1 MVYIEIAQPERL
13 KPTSLSKLSAF
24 VSFEY
29 DSNLVS
35 IIKSMG
41 TRVYIPDKK
50 TWEIPESAVP
60 MLMSRLR
67 DYDVLLRGEMRH
79 ETPESH
85 AQLPSGFVF
94 TTKPYKHQME
104 GVIYGLEHESFLL
117 GDDQGLG
124 KALSLST
131 LIYTPTGAKT
141 IKDIEVGD
149 KVFDDEGNI
158 QTVSNVYNH
167 TDVQMYDITFSDGV
181 VIRCCKDHLWGIID
195 QGKYKVVDT
204 NWFLK
209 ENHLGVRRADALR
222 NKTNWNYY
230 IPLCK
235 PVNFEVQDLPLDP
248 YLVGCLLGDGS
259 ITGTSVGFTT
269 SDDFIV
275 QELNKILYP
284 DYTLKSSDSM
294 QSIDYNIIKTEMNED
309 FGNPRKVNKIRKALE
324 DMALMGTNSHSKFI
338 PDIFKFNSVENRI
351 SILQGLM
358 DTDGYASE
366 DNLTQYTTV
375 SERLKDDVR
384 FLVESLGGMAR
395 VSECD
400 GAYTLTIQLYDPTI
414 LFRLPRKL
422 NRVKKRKFKPHRNIV
437 KIEEAGREDAKCIS
451 VTGSSELYV
460 CEHFVVTHN
469 TKEIIDLA
477 MCRKQTD
484 GIKHC
489 LIICGIN
496 GNKYNWAD
504 EVKIHSREDS
514 WILGTRFTK
523 RPPIKMIEGSTKDK
537 MEDLNNIPHQFFWIT
552 NIETLRGGSFKENQG
567 KRTVTRFPIAEKI
580 QELCDRGI
588 IGMIAFD
595 EAHKAKNPDSQQ
607 GKALLSIDCKGPK
620 IPMSGTFV
628 LNNPLD
634 LYLPLKWAGFETHS
648 FYAYKQHY
656 CKMGGFGGKEIVG
669 YKNLD
674 ELRSMVSK
682 VMLRRVKGDVLD
694 LPPKVHT
701 IEWVD
706 AYPEQKSLYK
716 DVRDQVRDNIDK
728 VKVHPDPLSE
738 MLRLRQVTG
747 YPGILSSTVTKSAKM
762 DRMEELVEDEVSVG
776 GKAIIFS
783 NWSEMTNVIRHKLK
797 KYNPAYITGEV
808 GSVQRMEE
816 KDRFQNDPNCKVMI
830 GTIGA
835 LGTGFTLTA
844 AQLVIFVDEPW
855 NRGIKDQAEDRA
867 HRIGTRGTVRVVT
880 ILTRDTVDEGVYN
893 LVQKKG
899 KMADLLVDGKV
910 DGKNVDNVLSYLLTF
925 GG

>member
-29 DSNLVS
+29 ESNLVS

-79 ETPESH
+79 ETPQSH

-124 KALSLST
+124 K
-131 LIYTPTGAKT
+131 
-141 IKDIEVGD
+141 
-149 KVFDDEGNI
+149 
-158 QTVSNVYNH
+158 
-167 TDVQMYDITFSDGV
+167 
-181 VIRCCKDHLWGIID
+181 
-195 QGKYKVVDT
+195 
-204 NWFLK
+204 
-209 ENHLGVRRADALR
+209 
-222 NKTNWNYY
+222 
-230 IPLCK
+230 
-235 PVNFEVQDLPLDP
+235 
-248 YLVGCLLGDGS
+248 
-259 ITGTSVGFTT
+259 
-269 SDDFIV
+269 
-275 QELNKILYP
+275 
-284 DYTLKSSDSM
+284 
-294 QSIDYNIIKTEMNED
+294 
-309 FGNPRKVNKIRKALE
+309 
-324 DMALMGTNSHSKFI
+324 
-338 PDIFKFNSVENRI
+338 
-351 SILQGLM
+351 
-358 DTDGYASE
+358 
-366 DNLTQYTTV
+366 
-375 SERLKDDVR
+375 
-384 FLVESLGGMAR
+384 
-395 VSECD
+395 
-400 GAYTLTIQLYDPTI
+400 
-414 LFRLPRKL
+414 
-422 NRVKKRKFKPHRNIV
+422 
-437 KIEEAGREDAKCIS
+437 
-451 VTGSSELYV
+451 
-460 CEHFVVTHN
+460 
-469 TKEIIDLA
+469 TKEIIDIA

-484 GIKHC
+484 GLKHC

-552 NIETLRGGSFKENQG
+552 NIETLRGGSFKEKQG
-567 KRTVTRFPIAEKI
+567 KRTVMRFPIAEKI
-580 QELCDRGI
+580 QELCDKGI

-634 LYLPLKWAGFETHS
+634 LYLPLRWSGFETHS

-835 LGTGFTLTA
+835 LGTGFTLTS

>member
-117 GDDQGLG
+117 GDDQGMG
-124 KALSLST
+124 K
-131 LIYTPTGAKT
+131 
-141 IKDIEVGD
+141 
-149 KVFDDEGNI
+149 
-158 QTVSNVYNH
+158 
-167 TDVQMYDITFSDGV
+167 
-181 VIRCCKDHLWGIID
+181 
-195 QGKYKVVDT
+195 
-204 NWFLK
+204 
-209 ENHLGVRRADALR
+209 
-222 NKTNWNYY
+222 
-230 IPLCK
+230 
-235 PVNFEVQDLPLDP
+235 
-248 YLVGCLLGDGS
+248 
-259 ITGTSVGFTT
+259 
-269 SDDFIV
+269 
-275 QELNKILYP
+275 
-284 DYTLKSSDSM
+284 
-294 QSIDYNIIKTEMNED
+294 
-309 FGNPRKVNKIRKALE
+309 
-324 DMALMGTNSHSKFI
+324 
-338 PDIFKFNSVENRI
+338 
-351 SILQGLM
+351 
-358 DTDGYASE
+358 
-366 DNLTQYTTV
+366 
-375 SERLKDDVR
+375 
-384 FLVESLGGMAR
+384 
-395 VSECD
+395 
-400 GAYTLTIQLYDPTI
+400 
-414 LFRLPRKL
+414 
-422 NRVKKRKFKPHRNIV
+422 
-437 KIEEAGREDAKCIS
+437 
-451 VTGSSELYV
+451 
-460 CEHFVVTHN
+460 
-469 TKEIIDLA
+469 TKELIDLA

-484 GIKHC
+484 GLKHC

-552 NIETLRGGSFKENQG
+552 NIETLRGGSFKEKQG
-567 KRTVTRFPIAEKI
+567 KRTVMRFPIAEKI

-607 GKALLSIDCKGPK
+607 GRALLSIDCKGPK

-634 LYLPLKWAGFETHS
+634 LYLPLRWSGFETHS

-808 GSVQRMEE
+808 SSVQRMEE

>member
-67 DYDVLLRGEMRH
+67 EYDVLLRGEMRH

-124 KALSLST
+124 K
-131 LIYTPTGAKT
+131 
-141 IKDIEVGD
+141 
-149 KVFDDEGNI
+149 
-158 QTVSNVYNH
+158 
-167 TDVQMYDITFSDGV
+167 
-181 VIRCCKDHLWGIID
+181 
-195 QGKYKVVDT
+195 
-204 NWFLK
+204 
-209 ENHLGVRRADALR
+209 
-222 NKTNWNYY
+222 
-230 IPLCK
+230 
-235 PVNFEVQDLPLDP
+235 
-248 YLVGCLLGDGS
+248 
-259 ITGTSVGFTT
+259 
-269 SDDFIV
+269 
-275 QELNKILYP
+275 
-284 DYTLKSSDSM
+284 
-294 QSIDYNIIKTEMNED
+294 
-309 FGNPRKVNKIRKALE
+309 
-324 DMALMGTNSHSKFI
+324 
-338 PDIFKFNSVENRI
+338 
-351 SILQGLM
+351 
-358 DTDGYASE
+358 
-366 DNLTQYTTV
+366 
-375 SERLKDDVR
+375 
-384 FLVESLGGMAR
+384 
-395 VSECD
+395 
-400 GAYTLTIQLYDPTI
+400 
-414 LFRLPRKL
+414 
-422 NRVKKRKFKPHRNIV
+422 
-437 KIEEAGREDAKCIS
+437 
-451 VTGSSELYV
+451 
-460 CEHFVVTHN
+460 

-484 GIKHC
+484 GLKHC

-537 MEDLNNIPHQFFWIT
+537 MEDLNNVPHQFFWIT
-552 NIETLRGGSFKENQG
+552 NIETLRGGSFKEKQG
-567 KRTVTRFPIAEKI
+567 KRTVIRFPIAEKI

-607 GKALLSIDCKGPK
+607 GRALLSIDCKGPK

-634 LYLPLKWAGFETHS
+634 LYLPLRWSGFETHS

-867 HRIGTRGTVRVVT
+867 HRIGTRGTVRIVT

>member
-1 MVYIEIAQPERL
+1 MVHIEIAQPERL

-67 DYDVLLRGEMRH
+67 DYDVLLRGEMHH

-85 AQLPSGFVF
+85 ARLPSGFVF

-124 KALSLST
+124 K
-131 LIYTPTGAKT
+131 
-141 IKDIEVGD
+141 
-149 KVFDDEGNI
+149 
-158 QTVSNVYNH
+158 
-167 TDVQMYDITFSDGV
+167 
-181 VIRCCKDHLWGIID
+181 
-195 QGKYKVVDT
+195 
-204 NWFLK
+204 
-209 ENHLGVRRADALR
+209 
-222 NKTNWNYY
+222 
-230 IPLCK
+230 
-235 PVNFEVQDLPLDP
+235 
-248 YLVGCLLGDGS
+248 
-259 ITGTSVGFTT
+259 
-269 SDDFIV
+269 
-275 QELNKILYP
+275 
-284 DYTLKSSDSM
+284 
-294 QSIDYNIIKTEMNED
+294 
-309 FGNPRKVNKIRKALE
+309 
-324 DMALMGTNSHSKFI
+324 
-338 PDIFKFNSVENRI
+338 
-351 SILQGLM
+351 
-358 DTDGYASE
+358 
-366 DNLTQYTTV
+366 
-375 SERLKDDVR
+375 
-384 FLVESLGGMAR
+384 
-395 VSECD
+395 
-400 GAYTLTIQLYDPTI
+400 
-414 LFRLPRKL
+414 
-422 NRVKKRKFKPHRNIV
+422 
-437 KIEEAGREDAKCIS
+437 
-451 VTGSSELYV
+451 
-460 CEHFVVTHN
+460 
-469 TKEIIDLA
+469 TKEIIDIA

-484 GIKHC
+484 GLKHC

-552 NIETLRGGSFKENQG
+552 NIETLRGGSFKEKQG

-656 CKMGGFGGKEIVG
+656 CTMGGFGGKEIVG

-816 KDRFQNDPNCKVMI
+816 KDRFQNDPDCKVMI

-867 HRIGTRGTVRVVT
+867 HRIGTRGTVRIVT

-910 DGKNVDNVLSYLLTF
+910 DGKNVDNVLSYLLNF

>member
-29 DSNLVS
+29 ESNLVS

-60 MLMSRLR
+60 MLISRLH

-124 KALSLST
+124 K
-131 LIYTPTGAKT
+131 
-141 IKDIEVGD
+141 
-149 KVFDDEGNI
+149 
-158 QTVSNVYNH
+158 
-167 TDVQMYDITFSDGV
+167 
-181 VIRCCKDHLWGIID
+181 
-195 QGKYKVVDT
+195 
-204 NWFLK
+204 
-209 ENHLGVRRADALR
+209 
-222 NKTNWNYY
+222 
-230 IPLCK
+230 
-235 PVNFEVQDLPLDP
+235 
-248 YLVGCLLGDGS
+248 
-259 ITGTSVGFTT
+259 
-269 SDDFIV
+269 
-275 QELNKILYP
+275 
-284 DYTLKSSDSM
+284 
-294 QSIDYNIIKTEMNED
+294 
-309 FGNPRKVNKIRKALE
+309 
-324 DMALMGTNSHSKFI
+324 
-338 PDIFKFNSVENRI
+338 
-351 SILQGLM
+351 
-358 DTDGYASE
+358 
-366 DNLTQYTTV
+366 
-375 SERLKDDVR
+375 
-384 FLVESLGGMAR
+384 
-395 VSECD
+395 
-400 GAYTLTIQLYDPTI
+400 
-414 LFRLPRKL
+414 
-422 NRVKKRKFKPHRNIV
+422 
-437 KIEEAGREDAKCIS
+437 
-451 VTGSSELYV
+451 
-460 CEHFVVTHN
+460 

-484 GIKHC
+484 GLKHC

-552 NIETLRGGSFKENQG
+552 NIETLRGGSFKEKQG
-567 KRTVTRFPIAEKI
+567 KRTVIRFPIAEKI

-634 LYLPLKWAGFETHS
+634 LYLPLRWSGFETHS

-762 DRMEELVEDEVSVG
+762 DRMEELVEEEVAVG

-867 HRIGTRGTVRVVT
+867 HRIGTRGTVRIVT

>member
-1 MVYIEIAQPERL
+1 MVHIEIAQPERL

-60 MLMSRLR
+60 MLMSRLQ
-67 DYDVLLRGEMRH
+67 DYDVLLRGEMHH

-85 AQLPSGFVF
+85 ARLPAGFVF

-124 KALSLST
+124 K
-131 LIYTPTGAKT
+131 
-141 IKDIEVGD
+141 
-149 KVFDDEGNI
+149 
-158 QTVSNVYNH
+158 
-167 TDVQMYDITFSDGV
+167 
-181 VIRCCKDHLWGIID
+181 
-195 QGKYKVVDT
+195 
-204 NWFLK
+204 
-209 ENHLGVRRADALR
+209 
-222 NKTNWNYY
+222 
-230 IPLCK
+230 
-235 PVNFEVQDLPLDP
+235 
-248 YLVGCLLGDGS
+248 
-259 ITGTSVGFTT
+259 
-269 SDDFIV
+269 
-275 QELNKILYP
+275 
-284 DYTLKSSDSM
+284 
-294 QSIDYNIIKTEMNED
+294 
-309 FGNPRKVNKIRKALE
+309 
-324 DMALMGTNSHSKFI
+324 
-338 PDIFKFNSVENRI
+338 
-351 SILQGLM
+351 
-358 DTDGYASE
+358 
-366 DNLTQYTTV
+366 
-375 SERLKDDVR
+375 
-384 FLVESLGGMAR
+384 
-395 VSECD
+395 
-400 GAYTLTIQLYDPTI
+400 
-414 LFRLPRKL
+414 
-422 NRVKKRKFKPHRNIV
+422 
-437 KIEEAGREDAKCIS
+437 
-451 VTGSSELYV
+451 
-460 CEHFVVTHN
+460 
-469 TKEIIDLA
+469 TKEIIDIA

-484 GIKHC
+484 GLKHC

-552 NIETLRGGSFKENQG
+552 NIETLRGGSFKEKQG

-656 CKMGGFGGKEIVG
+656 CTMGGFGGKEIVG

-762 DRMEELVEDEVSVG
+762 DRMEELVEEEVLVG

-783 NWSEMTNVIRHKLK
+783 NWSEMTNVIRNKLK

-816 KDRFQNDPNCKVMI
+816 KDRFQNDPDCKVMI

-867 HRIGTRGTVRVVT
+867 HRIGTRGTVRIVT

-910 DGKNVDNVLSYLLTF
+910 DGKNVDNVLSYLLNF

>member
-60 MLMSRLR
+60 MLMSRLH
-67 DYDVLLRGEMRH
+67 DYDVLLRGKMRH

-85 AQLPSGFVF
+85 AQLPSGFMF

-124 KALSLST
+124 K
-131 LIYTPTGAKT
+131 
-141 IKDIEVGD
+141 
-149 KVFDDEGNI
+149 
-158 QTVSNVYNH
+158 
-167 TDVQMYDITFSDGV
+167 
-181 VIRCCKDHLWGIID
+181 
-195 QGKYKVVDT
+195 
-204 NWFLK
+204 
-209 ENHLGVRRADALR
+209 
-222 NKTNWNYY
+222 
-230 IPLCK
+230 
-235 PVNFEVQDLPLDP
+235 
-248 YLVGCLLGDGS
+248 
-259 ITGTSVGFTT
+259 
-269 SDDFIV
+269 
-275 QELNKILYP
+275 
-284 DYTLKSSDSM
+284 
-294 QSIDYNIIKTEMNED
+294 
-309 FGNPRKVNKIRKALE
+309 
-324 DMALMGTNSHSKFI
+324 
-338 PDIFKFNSVENRI
+338 
-351 SILQGLM
+351 
-358 DTDGYASE
+358 
-366 DNLTQYTTV
+366 
-375 SERLKDDVR
+375 
-384 FLVESLGGMAR
+384 
-395 VSECD
+395 
-400 GAYTLTIQLYDPTI
+400 
-414 LFRLPRKL
+414 
-422 NRVKKRKFKPHRNIV
+422 
-437 KIEEAGREDAKCIS
+437 
-451 VTGSSELYV
+451 
-460 CEHFVVTHN
+460 
-469 TKEIIDLA
+469 TKEIIDIA

-504 EVKIHSREDS
+504 EVKIHSKEDS

-537 MEDLNNIPHQFFWIT
+537 MEDLNNIPCQFFWIT
-552 NIETLRGGSFKENQG
+552 NIETLRGGSFKEKQG
-567 KRTVTRFPIAEKI
+567 KRTVMRFPIAEKI
-580 QELCDRGI
+580 QELCDKGI

-656 CKMGGFGGKEIVG
+656 CTMGGFGGKEIVG

-738 MLRLRQVTG
+738 MLRLRQVAG

-762 DRMEELVEDEVSVG
+762 DRMEELVEEEVAVG

-867 HRIGTRGTVRVVT
+867 HRIGTRGTVRIVT

>member
-29 DSNLVS
+29 ESNLVS

-60 MLMSRLR
+60 MLMSRLH
-67 DYDVLLRGEMRH
+67 DYDVMLRGEMRH

-124 KALSLST
+124 K
-131 LIYTPTGAKT
+131 
-141 IKDIEVGD
+141 
-149 KVFDDEGNI
+149 
-158 QTVSNVYNH
+158 
-167 TDVQMYDITFSDGV
+167 
-181 VIRCCKDHLWGIID
+181 
-195 QGKYKVVDT
+195 
-204 NWFLK
+204 
-209 ENHLGVRRADALR
+209 
-222 NKTNWNYY
+222 
-230 IPLCK
+230 
-235 PVNFEVQDLPLDP
+235 
-248 YLVGCLLGDGS
+248 
-259 ITGTSVGFTT
+259 
-269 SDDFIV
+269 
-275 QELNKILYP
+275 
-284 DYTLKSSDSM
+284 
-294 QSIDYNIIKTEMNED
+294 
-309 FGNPRKVNKIRKALE
+309 
-324 DMALMGTNSHSKFI
+324 
-338 PDIFKFNSVENRI
+338 
-351 SILQGLM
+351 
-358 DTDGYASE
+358 
-366 DNLTQYTTV
+366 
-375 SERLKDDVR
+375 
-384 FLVESLGGMAR
+384 
-395 VSECD
+395 
-400 GAYTLTIQLYDPTI
+400 
-414 LFRLPRKL
+414 
-422 NRVKKRKFKPHRNIV
+422 
-437 KIEEAGREDAKCIS
+437 
-451 VTGSSELYV
+451 
-460 CEHFVVTHN
+460 

-484 GIKHC
+484 GLKHC

-537 MEDLNNIPHQFFWIT
+537 MEDLKNIPHQFFWIT
-552 NIETLRGGSFKENQG
+552 NIETLRGGSFKEKQG
-567 KRTVTRFPIAEKI
+567 KRTVIRFPIAEKI

-634 LYLPLKWAGFETHS
+634 LYLPLRWSGFETHS

-783 NWSEMTNVIRHKLK
+783 NWSEMTNVIRHKLN

-867 HRIGTRGTVRVVT
+867 HRIGTRGTVRIVT

>member
-1 MVYIEIAQPERL
+1 MVHIEIAQPERL

-67 DYDVLLRGEMRH
+67 DYDVLLRGEMHH

-85 AQLPSGFVF
+85 ARLPSGFVF

-124 KALSLST
+124 K
-131 LIYTPTGAKT
+131 
-141 IKDIEVGD
+141 
-149 KVFDDEGNI
+149 
-158 QTVSNVYNH
+158 
-167 TDVQMYDITFSDGV
+167 
-181 VIRCCKDHLWGIID
+181 
-195 QGKYKVVDT
+195 
-204 NWFLK
+204 
-209 ENHLGVRRADALR
+209 
-222 NKTNWNYY
+222 
-230 IPLCK
+230 
-235 PVNFEVQDLPLDP
+235 
-248 YLVGCLLGDGS
+248 
-259 ITGTSVGFTT
+259 
-269 SDDFIV
+269 
-275 QELNKILYP
+275 
-284 DYTLKSSDSM
+284 
-294 QSIDYNIIKTEMNED
+294 
-309 FGNPRKVNKIRKALE
+309 
-324 DMALMGTNSHSKFI
+324 
-338 PDIFKFNSVENRI
+338 
-351 SILQGLM
+351 
-358 DTDGYASE
+358 
-366 DNLTQYTTV
+366 
-375 SERLKDDVR
+375 
-384 FLVESLGGMAR
+384 
-395 VSECD
+395 
-400 GAYTLTIQLYDPTI
+400 
-414 LFRLPRKL
+414 
-422 NRVKKRKFKPHRNIV
+422 
-437 KIEEAGREDAKCIS
+437 
-451 VTGSSELYV
+451 
-460 CEHFVVTHN
+460 
-469 TKEIIDLA
+469 TKEIIDIA

-484 GIKHC
+484 GLKHC

-504 EVKIHSREDS
+504 EVRIHSREDS

-552 NIETLRGGSFKENQG
+552 NIETLRGGSFKEKQG

-656 CKMGGFGGKEIVG
+656 CTMGGFGGKEIVG

-701 IEWVD
+701 VEWVD
-706 AYPEQKSLYK
+706 AYPEQKALYK

-762 DRMEELVEDEVSVG
+762 DRMEELVEEEVLVG

-783 NWSEMTNVIRHKLK
+783 NWSEMTNVIRNKLK

-867 HRIGTRGTVRVVT
+867 HRIGTRGTVRIVT

-910 DGKNVDNVLSYLLTF
+910 DGKNVDNVLSYLLNF

>member
-29 DSNLVS
+29 ESNLVS

-60 MLMSRLR
+60 MLMSRLH
-67 DYDVLLRGEMRH
+67 DYDVLLRGEMHH

-124 KALSLST
+124 K
-131 LIYTPTGAKT
+131 
-141 IKDIEVGD
+141 
-149 KVFDDEGNI
+149 
-158 QTVSNVYNH
+158 
-167 TDVQMYDITFSDGV
+167 
-181 VIRCCKDHLWGIID
+181 
-195 QGKYKVVDT
+195 
-204 NWFLK
+204 
-209 ENHLGVRRADALR
+209 
-222 NKTNWNYY
+222 
-230 IPLCK
+230 
-235 PVNFEVQDLPLDP
+235 
-248 YLVGCLLGDGS
+248 
-259 ITGTSVGFTT
+259 
-269 SDDFIV
+269 
-275 QELNKILYP
+275 
-284 DYTLKSSDSM
+284 
-294 QSIDYNIIKTEMNED
+294 
-309 FGNPRKVNKIRKALE
+309 
-324 DMALMGTNSHSKFI
+324 
-338 PDIFKFNSVENRI
+338 
-351 SILQGLM
+351 
-358 DTDGYASE
+358 
-366 DNLTQYTTV
+366 
-375 SERLKDDVR
+375 
-384 FLVESLGGMAR
+384 
-395 VSECD
+395 
-400 GAYTLTIQLYDPTI
+400 
-414 LFRLPRKL
+414 
-422 NRVKKRKFKPHRNIV
+422 
-437 KIEEAGREDAKCIS
+437 
-451 VTGSSELYV
+451 
-460 CEHFVVTHN
+460 
-469 TKEIIDLA
+469 TKEIIDIA

-484 GIKHC
+484 GLKHC

-552 NIETLRGGSFKENQG
+552 NIETLRGGSFKEKQG
-567 KRTVTRFPIAEKI
+567 KRTVMRFPIAEKI
-580 QELCDRGI
+580 QELCDKGI

-656 CKMGGFGGKEIVG
+656 CTMGGFGGKEIVG

-762 DRMEELVEDEVSVG
+762 DRMEELVEEEVSVG

-867 HRIGTRGTVRVVT
+867 HRIGTRGTVRIVT

>member
-29 DSNLVS
+29 ESNLVS

-60 MLMSRLR
+60 MLMSRLH

-79 ETPESH
+79 ETPESR

-124 KALSLST
+124 K
-131 LIYTPTGAKT
+131 
-141 IKDIEVGD
+141 
-149 KVFDDEGNI
+149 
-158 QTVSNVYNH
+158 
-167 TDVQMYDITFSDGV
+167 
-181 VIRCCKDHLWGIID
+181 
-195 QGKYKVVDT
+195 
-204 NWFLK
+204 
-209 ENHLGVRRADALR
+209 
-222 NKTNWNYY
+222 
-230 IPLCK
+230 
-235 PVNFEVQDLPLDP
+235 
-248 YLVGCLLGDGS
+248 
-259 ITGTSVGFTT
+259 
-269 SDDFIV
+269 
-275 QELNKILYP
+275 
-284 DYTLKSSDSM
+284 
-294 QSIDYNIIKTEMNED
+294 
-309 FGNPRKVNKIRKALE
+309 
-324 DMALMGTNSHSKFI
+324 
-338 PDIFKFNSVENRI
+338 
-351 SILQGLM
+351 
-358 DTDGYASE
+358 
-366 DNLTQYTTV
+366 
-375 SERLKDDVR
+375 
-384 FLVESLGGMAR
+384 
-395 VSECD
+395 
-400 GAYTLTIQLYDPTI
+400 
-414 LFRLPRKL
+414 
-422 NRVKKRKFKPHRNIV
+422 
-437 KIEEAGREDAKCIS
+437 
-451 VTGSSELYV
+451 
-460 CEHFVVTHN
+460 

-477 MCRKQTD
+477 MCRKQID
-484 GIKHC
+484 GLKHC

-537 MEDLNNIPHQFFWIT
+537 MEDLNNVPHQFFWIT
-552 NIETLRGGSFKENQG
+552 NIETLRGGSFKEKQG
-567 KRTVTRFPIAEKI
+567 KRTVIRFPIAEKI

-634 LYLPLKWAGFETHS
+634 LYLPLRWSGFETHS
-648 FYAYKQHY
+648 FYTYKQHY

-867 HRIGTRGTVRVVT
+867 HRIGTRGTVRIVT

>member
-60 MLMSRLR
+60 MLMSRLY

-124 KALSLST
+124 K
-131 LIYTPTGAKT
+131 
-141 IKDIEVGD
+141 
-149 KVFDDEGNI
+149 
-158 QTVSNVYNH
+158 
-167 TDVQMYDITFSDGV
+167 
-181 VIRCCKDHLWGIID
+181 
-195 QGKYKVVDT
+195 
-204 NWFLK
+204 
-209 ENHLGVRRADALR
+209 
-222 NKTNWNYY
+222 
-230 IPLCK
+230 
-235 PVNFEVQDLPLDP
+235 
-248 YLVGCLLGDGS
+248 
-259 ITGTSVGFTT
+259 
-269 SDDFIV
+269 
-275 QELNKILYP
+275 
-284 DYTLKSSDSM
+284 
-294 QSIDYNIIKTEMNED
+294 
-309 FGNPRKVNKIRKALE
+309 
-324 DMALMGTNSHSKFI
+324 
-338 PDIFKFNSVENRI
+338 
-351 SILQGLM
+351 
-358 DTDGYASE
+358 
-366 DNLTQYTTV
+366 
-375 SERLKDDVR
+375 
-384 FLVESLGGMAR
+384 
-395 VSECD
+395 
-400 GAYTLTIQLYDPTI
+400 
-414 LFRLPRKL
+414 
-422 NRVKKRKFKPHRNIV
+422 
-437 KIEEAGREDAKCIS
+437 
-451 VTGSSELYV
+451 
-460 CEHFVVTHN
+460 

-484 GIKHC
+484 GLKHC

-552 NIETLRGGSFKENQG
+552 NIETLRGGSFKEKQG
-567 KRTVTRFPIAEKI
+567 KRTVIRFPIAEKI

-634 LYLPLKWAGFETHS
+634 LYLPLKWSGFETHS

-867 HRIGTRGTVRVVT
+867 HRIGTRGTVRIVT

>member
-29 DSNLVS
+29 ESNLVS

-60 MLMSRLR
+60 MLMSRLH

-117 GDDQGLG
+117 GDDQGMG
-124 KALSLST
+124 K
-131 LIYTPTGAKT
+131 
-141 IKDIEVGD
+141 
-149 KVFDDEGNI
+149 
-158 QTVSNVYNH
+158 
-167 TDVQMYDITFSDGV
+167 
-181 VIRCCKDHLWGIID
+181 
-195 QGKYKVVDT
+195 
-204 NWFLK
+204 
-209 ENHLGVRRADALR
+209 
-222 NKTNWNYY
+222 
-230 IPLCK
+230 
-235 PVNFEVQDLPLDP
+235 
-248 YLVGCLLGDGS
+248 
-259 ITGTSVGFTT
+259 
-269 SDDFIV
+269 
-275 QELNKILYP
+275 
-284 DYTLKSSDSM
+284 
-294 QSIDYNIIKTEMNED
+294 
-309 FGNPRKVNKIRKALE
+309 
-324 DMALMGTNSHSKFI
+324 
-338 PDIFKFNSVENRI
+338 
-351 SILQGLM
+351 
-358 DTDGYASE
+358 
-366 DNLTQYTTV
+366 
-375 SERLKDDVR
+375 
-384 FLVESLGGMAR
+384 
-395 VSECD
+395 
-400 GAYTLTIQLYDPTI
+400 
-414 LFRLPRKL
+414 
-422 NRVKKRKFKPHRNIV
+422 
-437 KIEEAGREDAKCIS
+437 
-451 VTGSSELYV
+451 
-460 CEHFVVTHN
+460 
-469 TKEIIDLA
+469 TKELIDLA

-484 GIKHC
+484 GLKHC

-552 NIETLRGGSFKENQG
+552 NIETLRGGSFKEKQG
-567 KRTVTRFPIAEKI
+567 KRTVMRFPIAEKI
-580 QELCDRGI
+580 QELCDKGI

-634 LYLPLKWAGFETHS
+634 LYLPLRWAGFETHS

-728 VKVHPDPLSE
+728 VEVHPDPLSE

-762 DRMEELVEDEVSVG
+762 DRMEELVEDEVAVG

>member
-60 MLMSRLR
+60 MLMSRLH
-67 DYDVLLRGEMRH
+67 DYDVLLRGKMRH

-85 AQLPSGFVF
+85 AQLPSGFMF

-124 KALSLST
+124 K
-131 LIYTPTGAKT
+131 
-141 IKDIEVGD
+141 
-149 KVFDDEGNI
+149 
-158 QTVSNVYNH
+158 
-167 TDVQMYDITFSDGV
+167 
-181 VIRCCKDHLWGIID
+181 
-195 QGKYKVVDT
+195 
-204 NWFLK
+204 
-209 ENHLGVRRADALR
+209 
-222 NKTNWNYY
+222 
-230 IPLCK
+230 
-235 PVNFEVQDLPLDP
+235 
-248 YLVGCLLGDGS
+248 
-259 ITGTSVGFTT
+259 
-269 SDDFIV
+269 
-275 QELNKILYP
+275 
-284 DYTLKSSDSM
+284 
-294 QSIDYNIIKTEMNED
+294 
-309 FGNPRKVNKIRKALE
+309 
-324 DMALMGTNSHSKFI
+324 
-338 PDIFKFNSVENRI
+338 
-351 SILQGLM
+351 
-358 DTDGYASE
+358 
-366 DNLTQYTTV
+366 
-375 SERLKDDVR
+375 
-384 FLVESLGGMAR
+384 
-395 VSECD
+395 
-400 GAYTLTIQLYDPTI
+400 
-414 LFRLPRKL
+414 
-422 NRVKKRKFKPHRNIV
+422 
-437 KIEEAGREDAKCIS
+437 
-451 VTGSSELYV
+451 
-460 CEHFVVTHN
+460 
-469 TKEIIDLA
+469 TKEIIDIA

-504 EVKIHSREDS
+504 EVKIHSKEDS

-537 MEDLNNIPHQFFWIT
+537 MEDLNNIPCQFFWIT
-552 NIETLRGGSFKENQG
+552 NIETLRGGSFKEKQG
-567 KRTVTRFPIAEKI
+567 KRTVIRFPIAEKI

-634 LYLPLKWAGFETHS
+634 LYLPLRWAGFETHS

-656 CKMGGFGGKEIVG
+656 CTMGGFGGKEIVG

-747 YPGILSSTVTKSAKM
+747 YPGIISSTVTKSAKM
-762 DRMEELVEDEVSVG
+762 DRMEELVEEEVSVG

-783 NWSEMTNVIRHKLK
+783 NWSEMTNVIRHRLK

-910 DGKNVDNVLSYLLTF
+910 DGKNVDNVLSYLLNF

>member
-1 MVYIEIAQPERL
+1 MVHIEIAQPERL

-67 DYDVLLRGEMRH
+67 DYDVLLRGEMHH

-85 AQLPSGFVF
+85 ARLPSGFVF

-124 KALSLST
+124 K
-131 LIYTPTGAKT
+131 
-141 IKDIEVGD
+141 
-149 KVFDDEGNI
+149 
-158 QTVSNVYNH
+158 
-167 TDVQMYDITFSDGV
+167 
-181 VIRCCKDHLWGIID
+181 
-195 QGKYKVVDT
+195 
-204 NWFLK
+204 
-209 ENHLGVRRADALR
+209 
-222 NKTNWNYY
+222 
-230 IPLCK
+230 
-235 PVNFEVQDLPLDP
+235 
-248 YLVGCLLGDGS
+248 
-259 ITGTSVGFTT
+259 
-269 SDDFIV
+269 
-275 QELNKILYP
+275 
-284 DYTLKSSDSM
+284 
-294 QSIDYNIIKTEMNED
+294 
-309 FGNPRKVNKIRKALE
+309 
-324 DMALMGTNSHSKFI
+324 
-338 PDIFKFNSVENRI
+338 
-351 SILQGLM
+351 
-358 DTDGYASE
+358 
-366 DNLTQYTTV
+366 
-375 SERLKDDVR
+375 
-384 FLVESLGGMAR
+384 
-395 VSECD
+395 
-400 GAYTLTIQLYDPTI
+400 
-414 LFRLPRKL
+414 
-422 NRVKKRKFKPHRNIV
+422 
-437 KIEEAGREDAKCIS
+437 
-451 VTGSSELYV
+451 
-460 CEHFVVTHN
+460 
-469 TKEIIDLA
+469 TKEIIDIA

-484 GIKHC
+484 GLKHC

-504 EVKIHSREDS
+504 EVRIHSREDS

-552 NIETLRGGSFKENQG
+552 NIETLRGGSFKEKQG

-656 CKMGGFGGKEIVG
+656 CTMGGFGGKEIVG

-706 AYPEQKSLYK
+706 AYPEQKALYK

-762 DRMEELVEDEVSVG
+762 DRMEELVEEEVLVG

-783 NWSEMTNVIRHKLK
+783 NWSEMTNVIRNKLK

-816 KDRFQNDPNCKVMI
+816 KDRFQNDPDCKVMI

-867 HRIGTRGTVRVVT
+867 HRIGTRGTVRIVT

-910 DGKNVDNVLSYLLTF
+910 DGKNVDNVLSYLLNF

>member
-60 MLMSRLR
+60 MLMSRLH

-124 KALSLST
+124 K
-131 LIYTPTGAKT
+131 
-141 IKDIEVGD
+141 
-149 KVFDDEGNI
+149 
-158 QTVSNVYNH
+158 
-167 TDVQMYDITFSDGV
+167 
-181 VIRCCKDHLWGIID
+181 
-195 QGKYKVVDT
+195 
-204 NWFLK
+204 
-209 ENHLGVRRADALR
+209 
-222 NKTNWNYY
+222 
-230 IPLCK
+230 
-235 PVNFEVQDLPLDP
+235 
-248 YLVGCLLGDGS
+248 
-259 ITGTSVGFTT
+259 
-269 SDDFIV
+269 
-275 QELNKILYP
+275 
-284 DYTLKSSDSM
+284 
-294 QSIDYNIIKTEMNED
+294 
-309 FGNPRKVNKIRKALE
+309 
-324 DMALMGTNSHSKFI
+324 
-338 PDIFKFNSVENRI
+338 
-351 SILQGLM
+351 
-358 DTDGYASE
+358 
-366 DNLTQYTTV
+366 
-375 SERLKDDVR
+375 
-384 FLVESLGGMAR
+384 
-395 VSECD
+395 
-400 GAYTLTIQLYDPTI
+400 
-414 LFRLPRKL
+414 
-422 NRVKKRKFKPHRNIV
+422 
-437 KIEEAGREDAKCIS
+437 
-451 VTGSSELYV
+451 
-460 CEHFVVTHN
+460 
-469 TKEIIDLA
+469 TKEIIDIA

-484 GIKHC
+484 GLKHC

-552 NIETLRGGSFKENQG
+552 NIETLRGGSFKEKQG
-567 KRTVTRFPIAEKI
+567 KRTVIRFPIAEKI

-656 CKMGGFGGKEIVG
+656 CTMGGFGGKEIVG

-910 DGKNVDNVLSYLLTF
+910 DGKNVDDVLSYLLTF

>member
-1 MVYIEIAQPERL
+1 MVHIEIAQPERL

-67 DYDVLLRGEMRH
+67 DYDVLLRGEMHH

-85 AQLPSGFVF
+85 ARLPAGFVF

-124 KALSLST
+124 K
-131 LIYTPTGAKT
+131 
-141 IKDIEVGD
+141 
-149 KVFDDEGNI
+149 
-158 QTVSNVYNH
+158 
-167 TDVQMYDITFSDGV
+167 
-181 VIRCCKDHLWGIID
+181 
-195 QGKYKVVDT
+195 
-204 NWFLK
+204 
-209 ENHLGVRRADALR
+209 
-222 NKTNWNYY
+222 
-230 IPLCK
+230 
-235 PVNFEVQDLPLDP
+235 
-248 YLVGCLLGDGS
+248 
-259 ITGTSVGFTT
+259 
-269 SDDFIV
+269 
-275 QELNKILYP
+275 
-284 DYTLKSSDSM
+284 
-294 QSIDYNIIKTEMNED
+294 
-309 FGNPRKVNKIRKALE
+309 
-324 DMALMGTNSHSKFI
+324 
-338 PDIFKFNSVENRI
+338 
-351 SILQGLM
+351 
-358 DTDGYASE
+358 
-366 DNLTQYTTV
+366 
-375 SERLKDDVR
+375 
-384 FLVESLGGMAR
+384 
-395 VSECD
+395 
-400 GAYTLTIQLYDPTI
+400 
-414 LFRLPRKL
+414 
-422 NRVKKRKFKPHRNIV
+422 
-437 KIEEAGREDAKCIS
+437 
-451 VTGSSELYV
+451 
-460 CEHFVVTHN
+460 
-469 TKEIIDLA
+469 TKEIIDIA

-484 GIKHC
+484 GLKHC

-552 NIETLRGGSFKENQG
+552 NIETLRGGSFKEKQG

-656 CKMGGFGGKEIVG
+656 CTMGGFGGKEIVG

-706 AYPEQKSLYK
+706 AYPEQKALYK

-762 DRMEELVEDEVSVG
+762 DRMEELVEDEVAVG

>member
-60 MLMSRLR
+60 MLMSRLH

-124 KALSLST
+124 K
-131 LIYTPTGAKT
+131 
-141 IKDIEVGD
+141 
-149 KVFDDEGNI
+149 
-158 QTVSNVYNH
+158 
-167 TDVQMYDITFSDGV
+167 
-181 VIRCCKDHLWGIID
+181 
-195 QGKYKVVDT
+195 
-204 NWFLK
+204 
-209 ENHLGVRRADALR
+209 
-222 NKTNWNYY
+222 
-230 IPLCK
+230 
-235 PVNFEVQDLPLDP
+235 
-248 YLVGCLLGDGS
+248 
-259 ITGTSVGFTT
+259 
-269 SDDFIV
+269 
-275 QELNKILYP
+275 
-284 DYTLKSSDSM
+284 
-294 QSIDYNIIKTEMNED
+294 
-309 FGNPRKVNKIRKALE
+309 
-324 DMALMGTNSHSKFI
+324 
-338 PDIFKFNSVENRI
+338 
-351 SILQGLM
+351 
-358 DTDGYASE
+358 
-366 DNLTQYTTV
+366 
-375 SERLKDDVR
+375 
-384 FLVESLGGMAR
+384 
-395 VSECD
+395 
-400 GAYTLTIQLYDPTI
+400 
-414 LFRLPRKL
+414 
-422 NRVKKRKFKPHRNIV
+422 
-437 KIEEAGREDAKCIS
+437 
-451 VTGSSELYV
+451 
-460 CEHFVVTHN
+460 
-469 TKEIIDLA
+469 TKEIIDIA

-484 GIKHC
+484 GLKHC

-552 NIETLRGGSFKENQG
+552 NIETLRCGSFKEKQG

-607 GKALLSIDCKGPK
+607 GRALLSINCKGPK

-656 CKMGGFGGKEIVG
+656 CTMGGFGGKEIVG

>member
-60 MLMSRLR
+60 MLISRLH
-67 DYDVLLRGEMRH
+67 DYDVLLRGEMHH
-79 ETPESH
+79 ETPESR

-104 GVIYGLEHESFLL
+104 GLIYGLEHESFLL

-124 KALSLST
+124 K
-131 LIYTPTGAKT
+131 
-141 IKDIEVGD
+141 
-149 KVFDDEGNI
+149 
-158 QTVSNVYNH
+158 
-167 TDVQMYDITFSDGV
+167 
-181 VIRCCKDHLWGIID
+181 
-195 QGKYKVVDT
+195 
-204 NWFLK
+204 
-209 ENHLGVRRADALR
+209 
-222 NKTNWNYY
+222 
-230 IPLCK
+230 
-235 PVNFEVQDLPLDP
+235 
-248 YLVGCLLGDGS
+248 
-259 ITGTSVGFTT
+259 
-269 SDDFIV
+269 
-275 QELNKILYP
+275 
-284 DYTLKSSDSM
+284 
-294 QSIDYNIIKTEMNED
+294 
-309 FGNPRKVNKIRKALE
+309 
-324 DMALMGTNSHSKFI
+324 
-338 PDIFKFNSVENRI
+338 
-351 SILQGLM
+351 
-358 DTDGYASE
+358 
-366 DNLTQYTTV
+366 
-375 SERLKDDVR
+375 
-384 FLVESLGGMAR
+384 
-395 VSECD
+395 
-400 GAYTLTIQLYDPTI
+400 
-414 LFRLPRKL
+414 
-422 NRVKKRKFKPHRNIV
+422 
-437 KIEEAGREDAKCIS
+437 
-451 VTGSSELYV
+451 
-460 CEHFVVTHN
+460 

-484 GIKHC
+484 GLKHC

-552 NIETLRGGSFKENQG
+552 NIETLRGGSFKEKQG

-656 CKMGGFGGKEIVG
+656 CTMGGFGGKEIVG

-762 DRMEELVEDEVSVG
+762 DRMEELVEDEVAVG

-816 KDRFQNDPNCKVMI
+816 KDRFQNDPDCKVMI

-867 HRIGTRGTVRVVT
+867 HRIGTRGTVRIVT

>member
-1 MVYIEIAQPERL
+1 MVHIEIARPERL

-67 DYDVLLRGEMRH
+67 DYDVLLRGEMHH

-85 AQLPSGFVF
+85 ARLPSGFVF

-124 KALSLST
+124 K
-131 LIYTPTGAKT
+131 
-141 IKDIEVGD
+141 
-149 KVFDDEGNI
+149 
-158 QTVSNVYNH
+158 
-167 TDVQMYDITFSDGV
+167 
-181 VIRCCKDHLWGIID
+181 
-195 QGKYKVVDT
+195 
-204 NWFLK
+204 
-209 ENHLGVRRADALR
+209 
-222 NKTNWNYY
+222 
-230 IPLCK
+230 
-235 PVNFEVQDLPLDP
+235 
-248 YLVGCLLGDGS
+248 
-259 ITGTSVGFTT
+259 
-269 SDDFIV
+269 
-275 QELNKILYP
+275 
-284 DYTLKSSDSM
+284 
-294 QSIDYNIIKTEMNED
+294 
-309 FGNPRKVNKIRKALE
+309 
-324 DMALMGTNSHSKFI
+324 
-338 PDIFKFNSVENRI
+338 
-351 SILQGLM
+351 
-358 DTDGYASE
+358 
-366 DNLTQYTTV
+366 
-375 SERLKDDVR
+375 
-384 FLVESLGGMAR
+384 
-395 VSECD
+395 
-400 GAYTLTIQLYDPTI
+400 
-414 LFRLPRKL
+414 
-422 NRVKKRKFKPHRNIV
+422 
-437 KIEEAGREDAKCIS
+437 
-451 VTGSSELYV
+451 
-460 CEHFVVTHN
+460 
-469 TKEIIDLA
+469 TKEIIDIA

-484 GIKHC
+484 GLKHC

-552 NIETLRGGSFKENQG
+552 NIETLRGGSFKEKQG

-656 CKMGGFGGKEIVG
+656 CTMGGFGGKEIVG

-706 AYPEQKSLYK
+706 AYPEQKALYK

-762 DRMEELVEDEVSVG
+762 DRMEELVEEEVLVG

-783 NWSEMTNVIRHKLK
+783 NWSEMTNVIRNKLK

-844 AQLVIFVDEPW
+844 GQLVIFVDEPW

-867 HRIGTRGTVRVVT
+867 HRIGTRGTVRIVT

-910 DGKNVDNVLSYLLTF
+910 DGKNVDNVLSYLLNF

>member
-67 DYDVLLRGEMRH
+67 EYDVLLRGEMRH

-117 GDDQGLG
+117 GDDQGMG
-124 KALSLST
+124 K
-131 LIYTPTGAKT
+131 
-141 IKDIEVGD
+141 
-149 KVFDDEGNI
+149 
-158 QTVSNVYNH
+158 
-167 TDVQMYDITFSDGV
+167 
-181 VIRCCKDHLWGIID
+181 
-195 QGKYKVVDT
+195 
-204 NWFLK
+204 
-209 ENHLGVRRADALR
+209 
-222 NKTNWNYY
+222 
-230 IPLCK
+230 
-235 PVNFEVQDLPLDP
+235 
-248 YLVGCLLGDGS
+248 
-259 ITGTSVGFTT
+259 
-269 SDDFIV
+269 
-275 QELNKILYP
+275 
-284 DYTLKSSDSM
+284 
-294 QSIDYNIIKTEMNED
+294 
-309 FGNPRKVNKIRKALE
+309 
-324 DMALMGTNSHSKFI
+324 
-338 PDIFKFNSVENRI
+338 
-351 SILQGLM
+351 
-358 DTDGYASE
+358 
-366 DNLTQYTTV
+366 
-375 SERLKDDVR
+375 
-384 FLVESLGGMAR
+384 
-395 VSECD
+395 
-400 GAYTLTIQLYDPTI
+400 
-414 LFRLPRKL
+414 
-422 NRVKKRKFKPHRNIV
+422 
-437 KIEEAGREDAKCIS
+437 
-451 VTGSSELYV
+451 
-460 CEHFVVTHN
+460 
-469 TKEIIDLA
+469 TKELIDLA

-484 GIKHC
+484 GLKHC

-552 NIETLRGGSFKENQG
+552 NIETLRGGSFKEKQG
-567 KRTVTRFPIAEKI
+567 KRTVIRFPIAEKI
-580 QELCDRGI
+580 QELCDKGI

-634 LYLPLKWAGFETHS
+634 LYLPLRWSGFETHS

-762 DRMEELVEDEVSVG
+762 DRMEELVEEEVSVG

-867 HRIGTRGTVRVVT
+867 HRIGTRGTVRIVT

>member
-67 DYDVLLRGEMRH
+67 DYDVLLRGEMHH

-85 AQLPSGFVF
+85 ARLPAGFVF

-124 KALSLST
+124 K
-131 LIYTPTGAKT
+131 
-141 IKDIEVGD
+141 
-149 KVFDDEGNI
+149 
-158 QTVSNVYNH
+158 
-167 TDVQMYDITFSDGV
+167 
-181 VIRCCKDHLWGIID
+181 
-195 QGKYKVVDT
+195 
-204 NWFLK
+204 
-209 ENHLGVRRADALR
+209 
-222 NKTNWNYY
+222 
-230 IPLCK
+230 
-235 PVNFEVQDLPLDP
+235 
-248 YLVGCLLGDGS
+248 
-259 ITGTSVGFTT
+259 
-269 SDDFIV
+269 
-275 QELNKILYP
+275 
-284 DYTLKSSDSM
+284 
-294 QSIDYNIIKTEMNED
+294 
-309 FGNPRKVNKIRKALE
+309 
-324 DMALMGTNSHSKFI
+324 
-338 PDIFKFNSVENRI
+338 
-351 SILQGLM
+351 
-358 DTDGYASE
+358 
-366 DNLTQYTTV
+366 
-375 SERLKDDVR
+375 
-384 FLVESLGGMAR
+384 
-395 VSECD
+395 
-400 GAYTLTIQLYDPTI
+400 
-414 LFRLPRKL
+414 
-422 NRVKKRKFKPHRNIV
+422 
-437 KIEEAGREDAKCIS
+437 
-451 VTGSSELYV
+451 
-460 CEHFVVTHN
+460 
-469 TKEIIDLA
+469 TKEIIDIA

-484 GIKHC
+484 GLKHC

-552 NIETLRGGSFKENQG
+552 NIETLRGGSFKEKQG

-656 CKMGGFGGKEIVG
+656 CTMGGFGGKEIVG

-762 DRMEELVEDEVSVG
+762 DRMEELVEEEVLVG

-783 NWSEMTNVIRHKLK
+783 NWSEMTNVIRNKLK

-816 KDRFQNDPNCKVMI
+816 KDRFQNDPDCKVMI

-867 HRIGTRGTVRVVT
+867 HRIGTRGTVRIVT

-910 DGKNVDNVLSYLLTF
+910 DGKNVDNVLSYLLNF

>member
-29 DSNLVS
+29 ESNLVS

-60 MLMSRLR
+60 MLMSRLH

-124 KALSLST
+124 K
-131 LIYTPTGAKT
+131 
-141 IKDIEVGD
+141 
-149 KVFDDEGNI
+149 
-158 QTVSNVYNH
+158 
-167 TDVQMYDITFSDGV
+167 
-181 VIRCCKDHLWGIID
+181 
-195 QGKYKVVDT
+195 
-204 NWFLK
+204 
-209 ENHLGVRRADALR
+209 
-222 NKTNWNYY
+222 
-230 IPLCK
+230 
-235 PVNFEVQDLPLDP
+235 
-248 YLVGCLLGDGS
+248 
-259 ITGTSVGFTT
+259 
-269 SDDFIV
+269 
-275 QELNKILYP
+275 
-284 DYTLKSSDSM
+284 
-294 QSIDYNIIKTEMNED
+294 
-309 FGNPRKVNKIRKALE
+309 
-324 DMALMGTNSHSKFI
+324 
-338 PDIFKFNSVENRI
+338 
-351 SILQGLM
+351 
-358 DTDGYASE
+358 
-366 DNLTQYTTV
+366 
-375 SERLKDDVR
+375 
-384 FLVESLGGMAR
+384 
-395 VSECD
+395 
-400 GAYTLTIQLYDPTI
+400 
-414 LFRLPRKL
+414 
-422 NRVKKRKFKPHRNIV
+422 
-437 KIEEAGREDAKCIS
+437 
-451 VTGSSELYV
+451 
-460 CEHFVVTHN
+460 

-484 GIKHC
+484 GLKHC

-504 EVKIHSREDS
+504 EVKIHSKEDS

-537 MEDLNNIPHQFFWIT
+537 LEDLNNIPHQFFWIT
-552 NIETLRGGSFKENQG
+552 NIETLRGGSFKEKQG
-567 KRTVTRFPIAEKI
+567 KRTVIRFPIAEKI
-580 QELCDRGI
+580 QELCDKGI

-656 CKMGGFGGKEIVG
+656 CTMGGFGGKEIVG

-706 AYPEQKSLYK
+706 AYPEQKALYK

-762 DRMEELVEDEVSVG
+762 DRMEELVEEEVSVG

-867 HRIGTRGTVRVVT
+867 HRIGTRGTVRIVT

-899 KMADLLVDGKV
+899 KIADLLVDGKV

>member
-1 MVYIEIAQPERL
+1 MVYIKIAQPERL

-29 DSNLVS
+29 ESNLVS

-124 KALSLST
+124 K
-131 LIYTPTGAKT
+131 
-141 IKDIEVGD
+141 
-149 KVFDDEGNI
+149 
-158 QTVSNVYNH
+158 
-167 TDVQMYDITFSDGV
+167 
-181 VIRCCKDHLWGIID
+181 
-195 QGKYKVVDT
+195 
-204 NWFLK
+204 
-209 ENHLGVRRADALR
+209 
-222 NKTNWNYY
+222 
-230 IPLCK
+230 
-235 PVNFEVQDLPLDP
+235 
-248 YLVGCLLGDGS
+248 
-259 ITGTSVGFTT
+259 
-269 SDDFIV
+269 
-275 QELNKILYP
+275 
-284 DYTLKSSDSM
+284 
-294 QSIDYNIIKTEMNED
+294 
-309 FGNPRKVNKIRKALE
+309 
-324 DMALMGTNSHSKFI
+324 
-338 PDIFKFNSVENRI
+338 
-351 SILQGLM
+351 
-358 DTDGYASE
+358 
-366 DNLTQYTTV
+366 
-375 SERLKDDVR
+375 
-384 FLVESLGGMAR
+384 
-395 VSECD
+395 
-400 GAYTLTIQLYDPTI
+400 
-414 LFRLPRKL
+414 
-422 NRVKKRKFKPHRNIV
+422 
-437 KIEEAGREDAKCIS
+437 
-451 VTGSSELYV
+451 
-460 CEHFVVTHN
+460 
-469 TKEIIDLA
+469 TKEIIDIA

-484 GIKHC
+484 GLKHC

-504 EVKIHSREDS
+504 EVKIHSKEDS

-552 NIETLRGGSFKENQG
+552 NIETLRGGSFKEKQG
-567 KRTVTRFPIAEKI
+567 KRTVMRFPIAEKI

-634 LYLPLKWAGFETHS
+634 LYLPLRWAGFETHS

-716 DVRDQVRDNIDK
+716 EVKDQVRDNIDK

-867 HRIGTRGTVRVVT
+867 HRIGTRGTVRIVT

>member
-60 MLMSRLR
+60 MLMSRLH

-104 GVIYGLEHESFLL
+104 GVIYGIEHESFLL

-124 KALSLST
+124 K
-131 LIYTPTGAKT
+131 
-141 IKDIEVGD
+141 
-149 KVFDDEGNI
+149 
-158 QTVSNVYNH
+158 
-167 TDVQMYDITFSDGV
+167 
-181 VIRCCKDHLWGIID
+181 
-195 QGKYKVVDT
+195 
-204 NWFLK
+204 
-209 ENHLGVRRADALR
+209 
-222 NKTNWNYY
+222 
-230 IPLCK
+230 
-235 PVNFEVQDLPLDP
+235 
-248 YLVGCLLGDGS
+248 
-259 ITGTSVGFTT
+259 
-269 SDDFIV
+269 
-275 QELNKILYP
+275 
-284 DYTLKSSDSM
+284 
-294 QSIDYNIIKTEMNED
+294 
-309 FGNPRKVNKIRKALE
+309 
-324 DMALMGTNSHSKFI
+324 
-338 PDIFKFNSVENRI
+338 
-351 SILQGLM
+351 
-358 DTDGYASE
+358 
-366 DNLTQYTTV
+366 
-375 SERLKDDVR
+375 
-384 FLVESLGGMAR
+384 
-395 VSECD
+395 
-400 GAYTLTIQLYDPTI
+400 
-414 LFRLPRKL
+414 
-422 NRVKKRKFKPHRNIV
+422 
-437 KIEEAGREDAKCIS
+437 
-451 VTGSSELYV
+451 
-460 CEHFVVTHN
+460 

-484 GIKHC
+484 GLKHC

-537 MEDLNNIPHQFFWIT
+537 MEDLNNVPHQFFWIT
-552 NIETLRGGSFKENQG
+552 NIETLRGGSFKEKQG
-567 KRTVTRFPIAEKI
+567 KRTVIRFPIAEKI
-580 QELCDRGI
+580 QELCDKGI

-634 LYLPLKWAGFETHS
+634 LYLPLRWSGFETHS

-762 DRMEELVEDEVSVG
+762 DRMEELVEEEVSVG

-867 HRIGTRGTVRVVT
+867 HRIGTRGTVRIVT

>member
-29 DSNLVS
+29 ESNLVS

-60 MLMSRLR
+60 MLMSRLH

-124 KALSLST
+124 K
-131 LIYTPTGAKT
+131 
-141 IKDIEVGD
+141 
-149 KVFDDEGNI
+149 
-158 QTVSNVYNH
+158 
-167 TDVQMYDITFSDGV
+167 
-181 VIRCCKDHLWGIID
+181 
-195 QGKYKVVDT
+195 
-204 NWFLK
+204 
-209 ENHLGVRRADALR
+209 
-222 NKTNWNYY
+222 
-230 IPLCK
+230 
-235 PVNFEVQDLPLDP
+235 
-248 YLVGCLLGDGS
+248 
-259 ITGTSVGFTT
+259 
-269 SDDFIV
+269 
-275 QELNKILYP
+275 
-284 DYTLKSSDSM
+284 
-294 QSIDYNIIKTEMNED
+294 
-309 FGNPRKVNKIRKALE
+309 
-324 DMALMGTNSHSKFI
+324 
-338 PDIFKFNSVENRI
+338 
-351 SILQGLM
+351 
-358 DTDGYASE
+358 
-366 DNLTQYTTV
+366 
-375 SERLKDDVR
+375 
-384 FLVESLGGMAR
+384 
-395 VSECD
+395 
-400 GAYTLTIQLYDPTI
+400 
-414 LFRLPRKL
+414 
-422 NRVKKRKFKPHRNIV
+422 
-437 KIEEAGREDAKCIS
+437 
-451 VTGSSELYV
+451 
-460 CEHFVVTHN
+460 

-484 GIKHC
+484 GLKHC

-504 EVKIHSREDS
+504 EVKIHSKEDS

-552 NIETLRGGSFKENQG
+552 NIETLRGGSFKEKQG
-567 KRTVTRFPIAEKI
+567 NRTVMRFPIAEKI
-580 QELCDRGI
+580 QELCDKGI

-634 LYLPLKWAGFETHS
+634 LYLPLRWAGFETHS

-656 CKMGGFGGKEIVG
+656 CTMGGFGGKEIVG

-674 ELRSMVSK
+674 ELRLMVSK

>member
-41 TRVYIPDKK
+41 TRVYIPEKK

-60 MLMSRLR
+60 MLMSRLH

-79 ETPESH
+79 EKPESH

-117 GDDQGLG
+117 GDDQGMG
-124 KALSLST
+124 K
-131 LIYTPTGAKT
+131 
-141 IKDIEVGD
+141 
-149 KVFDDEGNI
+149 
-158 QTVSNVYNH
+158 
-167 TDVQMYDITFSDGV
+167 
-181 VIRCCKDHLWGIID
+181 
-195 QGKYKVVDT
+195 
-204 NWFLK
+204 
-209 ENHLGVRRADALR
+209 
-222 NKTNWNYY
+222 
-230 IPLCK
+230 
-235 PVNFEVQDLPLDP
+235 
-248 YLVGCLLGDGS
+248 
-259 ITGTSVGFTT
+259 
-269 SDDFIV
+269 
-275 QELNKILYP
+275 
-284 DYTLKSSDSM
+284 
-294 QSIDYNIIKTEMNED
+294 
-309 FGNPRKVNKIRKALE
+309 
-324 DMALMGTNSHSKFI
+324 
-338 PDIFKFNSVENRI
+338 
-351 SILQGLM
+351 
-358 DTDGYASE
+358 
-366 DNLTQYTTV
+366 
-375 SERLKDDVR
+375 
-384 FLVESLGGMAR
+384 
-395 VSECD
+395 
-400 GAYTLTIQLYDPTI
+400 
-414 LFRLPRKL
+414 
-422 NRVKKRKFKPHRNIV
+422 
-437 KIEEAGREDAKCIS
+437 
-451 VTGSSELYV
+451 
-460 CEHFVVTHN
+460 
-469 TKEIIDLA
+469 TKELIDLA
-477 MCRKQTD
+477 MCRKQID
-484 GIKHC
+484 GLKHC

-552 NIETLRGGSFKENQG
+552 NIETLRGGSFKEKQG

-580 QELCDRGI
+580 QELCDKGI

-844 AQLVIFVDEPW
+844 AQLVIFLDEPW

-867 HRIGTRGTVRVVT
+867 HRIGTRGTVRIVT

>member
-67 DYDVLLRGEMRH
+67 DYDVLLRGEMHH

-124 KALSLST
+124 K
-131 LIYTPTGAKT
+131 
-141 IKDIEVGD
+141 
-149 KVFDDEGNI
+149 
-158 QTVSNVYNH
+158 
-167 TDVQMYDITFSDGV
+167 
-181 VIRCCKDHLWGIID
+181 
-195 QGKYKVVDT
+195 
-204 NWFLK
+204 
-209 ENHLGVRRADALR
+209 
-222 NKTNWNYY
+222 
-230 IPLCK
+230 
-235 PVNFEVQDLPLDP
+235 
-248 YLVGCLLGDGS
+248 
-259 ITGTSVGFTT
+259 
-269 SDDFIV
+269 
-275 QELNKILYP
+275 
-284 DYTLKSSDSM
+284 
-294 QSIDYNIIKTEMNED
+294 
-309 FGNPRKVNKIRKALE
+309 
-324 DMALMGTNSHSKFI
+324 
-338 PDIFKFNSVENRI
+338 
-351 SILQGLM
+351 
-358 DTDGYASE
+358 
-366 DNLTQYTTV
+366 
-375 SERLKDDVR
+375 
-384 FLVESLGGMAR
+384 
-395 VSECD
+395 
-400 GAYTLTIQLYDPTI
+400 
-414 LFRLPRKL
+414 
-422 NRVKKRKFKPHRNIV
+422 
-437 KIEEAGREDAKCIS
+437 
-451 VTGSSELYV
+451 
-460 CEHFVVTHN
+460 
-469 TKEIIDLA
+469 TKEIIDIA

-484 GIKHC
+484 GLKHC

-552 NIETLRGGSFKENQG
+552 NIETLRGGSFKEKQG

-656 CKMGGFGGKEIVG
+656 CTMGGFGGKEIVG

-706 AYPEQKSLYK
+706 AYPEQKALYK

-762 DRMEELVEDEVSVG
+762 DRMEELVEEEVLVG

-783 NWSEMTNVIRHKLK
+783 NWSEMTNVIRNKLK

-867 HRIGTRGTVRVVT
+867 HRIGTRGTVRIVT

-910 DGKNVDNVLSYLLTF
+910 DGKNVDNVLSYLLNF

>member
-1 MVYIEIAQPERL
+1 MVHIEIAQPERL

-41 TRVYIPDKK
+41 TRVYIPAKK

-67 DYDVLLRGEMRH
+67 DYDVLLRGEMHH

-85 AQLPSGFVF
+85 ARLPSGFVF

-124 KALSLST
+124 K
-131 LIYTPTGAKT
+131 
-141 IKDIEVGD
+141 
-149 KVFDDEGNI
+149 
-158 QTVSNVYNH
+158 
-167 TDVQMYDITFSDGV
+167 
-181 VIRCCKDHLWGIID
+181 
-195 QGKYKVVDT
+195 
-204 NWFLK
+204 
-209 ENHLGVRRADALR
+209 
-222 NKTNWNYY
+222 
-230 IPLCK
+230 
-235 PVNFEVQDLPLDP
+235 
-248 YLVGCLLGDGS
+248 
-259 ITGTSVGFTT
+259 
-269 SDDFIV
+269 
-275 QELNKILYP
+275 
-284 DYTLKSSDSM
+284 
-294 QSIDYNIIKTEMNED
+294 
-309 FGNPRKVNKIRKALE
+309 
-324 DMALMGTNSHSKFI
+324 
-338 PDIFKFNSVENRI
+338 
-351 SILQGLM
+351 
-358 DTDGYASE
+358 
-366 DNLTQYTTV
+366 
-375 SERLKDDVR
+375 
-384 FLVESLGGMAR
+384 
-395 VSECD
+395 
-400 GAYTLTIQLYDPTI
+400 
-414 LFRLPRKL
+414 
-422 NRVKKRKFKPHRNIV
+422 
-437 KIEEAGREDAKCIS
+437 
-451 VTGSSELYV
+451 
-460 CEHFVVTHN
+460 
-469 TKEIIDLA
+469 TKEIIDIA

-484 GIKHC
+484 GLKHC

-552 NIETLRGGSFKENQG
+552 NIETLRGGSFKEKQG

-656 CKMGGFGGKEIVG
+656 CTMGGFGGKEIVG

-706 AYPEQKSLYK
+706 AYPEQKALYK

-762 DRMEELVEDEVSVG
+762 DRMEELVEEEVLVG

-783 NWSEMTNVIRHKLK
+783 NWSEMTNVIRNKLK

-867 HRIGTRGTVRVVT
+867 HRIGTRGTVRIVT

-910 DGKNVDNVLSYLLTF
+910 DGKNVDNVLSYLLNF

>member
-1 MVYIEIAQPERL
+1 MVHIEIAQPERL

-67 DYDVLLRGEMRH
+67 DYDVLLRGEMHH

-85 AQLPSGFVF
+85 ARLPSGFVF

-124 KALSLST
+124 K
-131 LIYTPTGAKT
+131 
-141 IKDIEVGD
+141 
-149 KVFDDEGNI
+149 
-158 QTVSNVYNH
+158 
-167 TDVQMYDITFSDGV
+167 
-181 VIRCCKDHLWGIID
+181 
-195 QGKYKVVDT
+195 
-204 NWFLK
+204 
-209 ENHLGVRRADALR
+209 
-222 NKTNWNYY
+222 
-230 IPLCK
+230 
-235 PVNFEVQDLPLDP
+235 
-248 YLVGCLLGDGS
+248 
-259 ITGTSVGFTT
+259 
-269 SDDFIV
+269 
-275 QELNKILYP
+275 
-284 DYTLKSSDSM
+284 
-294 QSIDYNIIKTEMNED
+294 
-309 FGNPRKVNKIRKALE
+309 
-324 DMALMGTNSHSKFI
+324 
-338 PDIFKFNSVENRI
+338 
-351 SILQGLM
+351 
-358 DTDGYASE
+358 
-366 DNLTQYTTV
+366 
-375 SERLKDDVR
+375 
-384 FLVESLGGMAR
+384 
-395 VSECD
+395 
-400 GAYTLTIQLYDPTI
+400 
-414 LFRLPRKL
+414 
-422 NRVKKRKFKPHRNIV
+422 
-437 KIEEAGREDAKCIS
+437 
-451 VTGSSELYV
+451 
-460 CEHFVVTHN
+460 
-469 TKEIIDLA
+469 TKEIIDIA

-484 GIKHC
+484 GLKHC

-552 NIETLRGGSFKENQG
+552 NIETLRGGSFKEKQG

-634 LYLPLKWAGFETHS
+634 LYLPLRWAGFETHS

-682 VMLRRVKGDVLD
+682 VILRRVKGDVLD

-762 DRMEELVEDEVSVG
+762 DRMEELVEDEVAVG

-880 ILTRDTVDEGVYN
+880 ILTRDTVDEGVYS

-910 DGKNVDNVLSYLLTF
+910 DGKNVDDVLSYLLTF

>member
-29 DSNLVS
+29 ESNLVS

-60 MLMSRLR
+60 MLMSRLH

-124 KALSLST
+124 K
-131 LIYTPTGAKT
+131 
-141 IKDIEVGD
+141 
-149 KVFDDEGNI
+149 
-158 QTVSNVYNH
+158 
-167 TDVQMYDITFSDGV
+167 
-181 VIRCCKDHLWGIID
+181 
-195 QGKYKVVDT
+195 
-204 NWFLK
+204 
-209 ENHLGVRRADALR
+209 
-222 NKTNWNYY
+222 
-230 IPLCK
+230 
-235 PVNFEVQDLPLDP
+235 
-248 YLVGCLLGDGS
+248 
-259 ITGTSVGFTT
+259 
-269 SDDFIV
+269 
-275 QELNKILYP
+275 
-284 DYTLKSSDSM
+284 
-294 QSIDYNIIKTEMNED
+294 
-309 FGNPRKVNKIRKALE
+309 
-324 DMALMGTNSHSKFI
+324 
-338 PDIFKFNSVENRI
+338 
-351 SILQGLM
+351 
-358 DTDGYASE
+358 
-366 DNLTQYTTV
+366 
-375 SERLKDDVR
+375 
-384 FLVESLGGMAR
+384 
-395 VSECD
+395 
-400 GAYTLTIQLYDPTI
+400 
-414 LFRLPRKL
+414 
-422 NRVKKRKFKPHRNIV
+422 
-437 KIEEAGREDAKCIS
+437 
-451 VTGSSELYV
+451 
-460 CEHFVVTHN
+460 

-484 GIKHC
+484 GLKHC

-537 MEDLNNIPHQFFWIT
+537 MEDLNNVPHQFFWIT
-552 NIETLRGGSFKENQG
+552 NIETLRGGSFKEKQG
-567 KRTVTRFPIAEKI
+567 KRTVIRFPIAEKI

-634 LYLPLKWAGFETHS
+634 LYLPLRWSGFETHS

-716 DVRDQVRDNIDK
+716 DVRDQVHDNIEK

-830 GTIGA
+830 GTVGA

-867 HRIGTRGTVRVVT
+867 HRIGTRGTVRIVT

>member
-29 DSNLVS
+29 ESNLVS

-60 MLMSRLR
+60 MLISRLH

-79 ETPESH
+79 ETPKSH

-124 KALSLST
+124 K
-131 LIYTPTGAKT
+131 
-141 IKDIEVGD
+141 
-149 KVFDDEGNI
+149 
-158 QTVSNVYNH
+158 
-167 TDVQMYDITFSDGV
+167 
-181 VIRCCKDHLWGIID
+181 
-195 QGKYKVVDT
+195 
-204 NWFLK
+204 
-209 ENHLGVRRADALR
+209 
-222 NKTNWNYY
+222 
-230 IPLCK
+230 
-235 PVNFEVQDLPLDP
+235 
-248 YLVGCLLGDGS
+248 
-259 ITGTSVGFTT
+259 
-269 SDDFIV
+269 
-275 QELNKILYP
+275 
-284 DYTLKSSDSM
+284 
-294 QSIDYNIIKTEMNED
+294 
-309 FGNPRKVNKIRKALE
+309 
-324 DMALMGTNSHSKFI
+324 
-338 PDIFKFNSVENRI
+338 
-351 SILQGLM
+351 
-358 DTDGYASE
+358 
-366 DNLTQYTTV
+366 
-375 SERLKDDVR
+375 
-384 FLVESLGGMAR
+384 
-395 VSECD
+395 
-400 GAYTLTIQLYDPTI
+400 
-414 LFRLPRKL
+414 
-422 NRVKKRKFKPHRNIV
+422 
-437 KIEEAGREDAKCIS
+437 
-451 VTGSSELYV
+451 
-460 CEHFVVTHN
+460 

-484 GIKHC
+484 GLKHC

-552 NIETLRGGSFKENQG
+552 NIETLRGGSFKEKQG
-567 KRTVTRFPIAEKI
+567 KRTVIRFPIAEKI

-634 LYLPLKWAGFETHS
+634 LYLPLRWSGFETHS

-762 DRMEELVEDEVSVG
+762 NRMEELVEEEVSVG